1 MIIEYAVGGILLF
14 ILLVFLI
21 IKLDK
26 PPKPYR
32 IAKNGLG
39 EYLLQ
44 SYEEVTP
51 TTIYCENPLRPTR
64 IYKYVTIRKFDML
77 DEAIASYK
85 KHMEEY
91 NLDKKV
97 EHEKEEYQKSLDKK
111 KELEQTIVKVY
122 KIKD

>member
-21 IKLDK
+21 VKLDK

-44 SYEEVTP
+44 SYEDVTP
-51 TTIYCENPLRPTR
+51 KCIVSEEPFGPTR
-64 IYKYVTIRKFDML
+64 TYKYITIRKFDML

-97 EHEKEEYQKSLDKK
+97 EHDKEEYQKSLDKK

>member
-1 MIIEYAVGGILLF
+1 MIIECAVVGILLF

-44 SYEEVTP
+44 SYEDVSPKYLDNED
-51 TTIYCENPLRPTR
+51 PLRRNR
-64 IYKYVTIRKFDML
+64 IYKYVTIKKFDML
-77 DEAIASYK
+77 DEAIVSYK

-91 NLDKKV
+91 NLDMKV
-97 EHEKEEYQKSLDKK
+97 EHDKEEYQKSIDKK

-122 KIKD
+122 KMKD